1 MYKRQA
7 IGCGFT
13 ATESGGWFKNHYK
26 SVGELKGINMRIYG
40 LGAKVMQKIGVK
52 TQVVSFKEIKNA
64 FKKGKIDAAEFG
76 YPAIDYLIGM
86 HNLAKYNYYPGWQQQ
101 FAVVDFIV
109 QKALDYN
116 LGARGLRSL
125 CEGILNHSMFELP
138 GSDVSELKVTKSYA
152 EDQLKTV
159 ELTIL
164 KAVS

>member
-1 MYKRQA
+1 
-7 IGCGFT
+7 
-13 ATESGGWFKNHYK
+13 
-26 SVGELKGINMRIYG
+26 MRINQQHG
-40 LGAKVMQKIGVK
+40 TLGFLK
-52 TQVVSFKEIKNA
+52 
-64 FKKGKIDAAEFG
+64 
-76 YPAIDYLIGM
+76 
-86 HNLAKYNYYPGWQQQ
+86 
-101 FAVVDFIV
+101 